1 MAQIGPLAGL
11 DKFLNALLNGVAL
24 GAVYALLALGF
35 VIIFKATQ
43 VINFA
48 HGSLAAIGAFLTAS
62 FFTILNFPG
71 RFLPETADLG
81 PLVAVGAVRGDRGR
95 SGGTAGREDLHQTD
109 GRRTPLLSG
118 DHHGRGRHH
127 PSDHQRRLRRSRRP
141 VAAGPVGNPVH
152 QGWQHQYQS
161 DPDRHGGGLA
171 ACASC
176 SLPGSFAA
184 ASVWRCERLP
194 SIRKR
199 PRPRES
205 TSDGSLLWPGPSAPP
220 WRRWPGS
227 SRRLSPRAAGITSAT
242 AFVVFRAFPAIIIG
256 GLDSVVGAVVGGF
269 LVGIAEI
276 VIGTYTTGISNIV
289 GVGFGTIVP
298 YLLMLVF
305 LLFRPY
311 GLFGTEKSEEYE
323 QRRGRTW
330 YVRSSDRR
338 TTHHPPPR
346 RQRGA

>member
-1 MAQIGPLAGL
+1 MILPAIVAQVGPLAGL

-71 RFLPETADLG
+71 RLLPDLPTWARWSLSALCAIIAAALVGLLVERVFIRPMVGEPLFSVAIITVGADIILRTINDDFVGQGVRSLQDPWGIQFIRFGNINVNQTQIVTVVVSLLCFL
-81 PLVAVGAVRGDRGR
+81 LVAWF
-95 SGGTAGREDLHQTD
+95 L
-109 GRRTPLLSG
+109 
-118 DHHGRGRHH
+118 
-127 PSDHQRRLRRSRRP
+127 RSRLG
-141 VAAGPVGNPVH
+141 VAMRATAFDQEAAQAQGINVGRIFAVAWAI
-152 QGWQHQYQS
+152 GAA
-161 DPDRHGGGLA
+161 LA
-171 ACASC
+171 AVAGIFS
-176 SLPGSFAA
+176 
-184 ASVWRCERLP
+184 SV
-194 SIRKR
+194 
-199 PRPRES
+199 
-205 TSDGSLLWPGPSAPP
+205 
-220 WRRWPGS
+220 
-227 SRRLSPRAAGITSAT
+227 SPRAAGITSAT

-276 VIGTYTTGISNIV
+276 VIGTYAAGISNIV

-298 YLLMLVF
+298 YLLMLIF

-311 GLFGTEKSEEYE
+311 GLFGTEEI
-323 QRRGRTW
+323 RR
-330 YVRSSDRR
+330 V
-338 TTHHPPPR
+338 
-346 RQRGA
+346 

>member
-1 MAQIGPLAGL
+1 MPAIVAQIGPLAGL

-62 FFTILNFPG
+62 FFTVLNFPG
-71 RFLPETADLG
+71 RFLPEMPTWVRWSLSALSAVIAAGVVGLLVERIFIRPMVGEPLFSVAIITVGADIILRTVNDDFVG
-81 PLVAVGAVRGDRGR
+81 QGVRSLQDPWGIQFIRVGNININQTQIVTVVVSLLCFLLVAWF
-95 SGGTAGREDLHQTD
+95 L
-109 GRRTPLLSG
+109 
-118 DHHGRGRHH
+118 
-127 PSDHQRRLRRSRRP
+127 RSRLG
-141 VAAGPVGNPVH
+141 VAMRATAFDQEAAQAQGINVGRIFAVAWAI
-152 QGWQHQYQS
+152 GAA
-161 DPDRHGGGLA
+161 LA
-171 ACASC
+171 AVAGIFS
-176 SLPGSFAA
+176 
-184 ASVWRCERLP
+184 SV
-194 SIRKR
+194 
-199 PRPRES
+199 
-205 TSDGSLLWPGPSAPP
+205 
-220 WRRWPGS
+220 
-227 SRRLSPRAAGITSAT
+227 SPRAAGITSAT

-276 VIGTYTTGISNIV
+276 VIGTYTTGISNVV

-311 GLFGTEKSEEYE
+311 GLFGTAEI
-323 QRRGRTW
+323 RR
-330 YVRSSDRR
+330 V
-338 TTHHPPPR
+338 
-346 RQRGA
+346 

>member
-1 MAQIGPLAGL
+1 LTLPAIVAQIGPLAGL

-62 FFTILNFPG
+62 FFTVLNFPG
-71 RFLPETADLG
+71 RFLPEMPIWARWSLSALSAVIAAGVVGLLVERIFIRPMVGEPLFSVAIITVGADIILRTVNDDFVG
-81 PLVAVGAVRGDRGR
+81 QGVRSLQDPWGIQFIRVGNINVNQTQIVTVVVSLLCFLLVAWF
-95 SGGTAGREDLHQTD
+95 L
-109 GRRTPLLSG
+109 
-118 DHHGRGRHH
+118 
-127 PSDHQRRLRRSRRP
+127 RSRLG
-141 VAAGPVGNPVH
+141 VAMRATAFDQEAAQAQGINVGRIFAVAWAI
-152 QGWQHQYQS
+152 GAA
-161 DPDRHGGGLA
+161 LA
-171 ACASC
+171 AVAGIFS
-176 SLPGSFAA
+176 
-184 ASVWRCERLP
+184 SV
-194 SIRKR
+194 
-199 PRPRES
+199 
-205 TSDGSLLWPGPSAPP
+205 
-220 WRRWPGS
+220 
-227 SRRLSPRAAGITSAT
+227 SPRAAGITSAT

-276 VIGTYTTGISNIV
+276 VIGTYTTGISNVV

-311 GLFGTEKSEEYE
+311 GLFGTAEI
-323 QRRGRTW
+323 RR
-330 YVRSSDRR
+330 V
-338 TTHHPPPR
+338 
-346 RQRGA
+346 